1 MRRNKERDMLRARDR
16 QFRRLLSL
24 FSAITVLLPAC
35 GTINPNYVMPDICKQ
50 FDDTKLAPL
59 AAPDPNDPTYPK
71 VVFETPG
78 QIKVMH
84 GFGRAQN
91 PGTFLVKLEQ
101 RVSVPA
107 YATRATVFLN
117 GWHLVYPNDHHV
129 MAVGA
134 LITKIKHDPRTQTLT
149 WIAAGMLRDDDL
161 SAADHFTYYYTVIA
175 WNDTALNLSVDHG
188 NADNFCNPDTDL
200 PDKSFLAFN
209 RGTSTAL
216 SAFSVF
222 AQNPALPPSKPVAIL
237 PRGFGFV
244 WYDSDHHLLQ
254 LGYNLDYS
262 EIFAE
267 HGKTYNNNK
276 NHVHTAGDLFTGIPA
291 PLPGPGSRVDS
302 GFVTW
307 NTFAIF
313 KDDATRRDYLFSE
326 MVSTLGGTDVGL
338 IQPPFAILPK
348 KGEAAGTQAGGVST
362 QDLVIENVPFEFAIP
377 MLTGW
382 ELAYLTDDQHAKE
395 VGIWIDDWSYTA
407 GSPGGTLR
415 YRLSS
420 ILRDNDTNPP
430 HYARHKVTVI
440 GIRAVPQQPVV
451 PRQQR

>member
-1 MRRNKERDMLRARDR
+1 MMRARDQQLR
-16 QFRRLLSL
+16 QFLPL
-24 FSAITVLLPAC
+24 FLAITVLLSAC
-35 GTINPNYVMPDICKQ
+35 GGLNPNYVLPNICKQ
-50 FDDTKLAPL
+50 FDDTKLTPL

-71 VVFETPG
+71 VIFETPG

-91 PGTFLVKLEQ
+91 PGTFLTKVEQ

-117 GWHLVYPNDHHV
+117 GWHLGYLPTDHHV

-134 LITKIKHDPRTQTLT
+134 LITKIKHDPRAQTLT
-149 WIAAGMLRDDDL
+149 WTAAGMLRDDGL
-161 SAADHFTYYYTVIA
+161 NAAAHFTYYYTVIA
-175 WNDTALNLSVDHG
+175 WNDTALNLSLDHG
-188 NADNFCNPDTDL
+188 SADSFCNPNTDL

-209 RGTSTAL
+209 LGTSSAL

-222 AQNPALPPSKPVAIL
+222 ARDPALPPSKPVAVL
-237 PRGFGFV
+237 PRGVAFV
-244 WYDSDHHLLQ
+244 WYDGDHHLLQ
-254 LGYNLDYS
+254 LGYNLDYT

-267 HGKTYNNNK
+267 RGKIYSNNK
-276 NHVHTAGDLFTGIPA
+276 DHVKTAGDLFTGIPA
-291 PLPGPGSRVDS
+291 PLPGPGSHVDS

-307 NTFAIF
+307 NTFAIL
-313 KDDATRRDYLFSE
+313 KDDASRRDYLFSE
-326 MVSTLGGTDVGL
+326 LVSTLGGTDVGL

-348 KGEAAGTQAGGVST
+348 EAASVGTLGGGVST
-362 QDLVIENVPFEFAIP
+362 QDLVIENIPFEFAIP

-382 ELAYLTDDQHAKE
+382 ELAYLTSDQHVKE
-395 VGIWIDDWSYTA
+395 VGIWIDEWSYTA

-420 ILRDNDTNPP
+420 ILADKNTDPP
-430 HYARHKVTVI
+430 HYARHKVTVL
-440 GIRAVPQQPVV
+440 GIRAVPQQPVIL
-451 PRQQR
+451 RQQR

>member
-1 MRRNKERDMLRARDR
+1 MMRARGRHFR
-16 QFRRLLSL
+16 QALSL
-24 FSAITVLLPAC
+24 LLGIIVLFFAAC
-35 GTINPNYVMPDICKQ
+35 RTINPDYVLPNICKQ
-50 FDDTKLAPL
+50 FDDTKLTPL

-91 PGTFLVKLEQ
+91 LGTFLVKIEQ

-117 GWHLVYPNDHHV
+117 GWHLGYLPNDHHV

-134 LITKIKHDPRTQTLT
+134 LITKIKHDLRTQTLT
-149 WIAAGMLRDDDL
+149 WTAAGMLRDEDL
-161 SAADHFTYYYTVIA
+161 AAADHFTYYYTVIA
-175 WNDTALNLSVDHG
+175 WNDTVLNLSVDHG
-188 NADNFCNPDTDL
+188 SADNFCNPDTDL

-209 RGTSTAL
+209 NGTSTAL

-244 WYDSDHHLLQ
+244 WYDGDHHLLQ
-254 LGYNLDYS
+254 LGYDLDYS

-267 HGKTYNNNK
+267 RGKLYNNNK

-291 PLPGPGSRVDS
+291 PLPGPGSHVDS
-302 GFVTW
+302 GFVSW
-307 NTFAIF
+307 NTFAIL
-313 KDDATRRDYLFSE
+313 KDDASRRHYLFSE

-338 IQPPFAILPK
+338 IHPPFSILPK
-348 KGEAAGTQAGGVST
+348 KGEAAGTQAGGLTT
-362 QDLVIENVPFEFAIP
+362 QELVIENVPFELAIP

-382 ELAYLTDDQHAKE
+382 ELAYLTDDQHVKE
-395 VGIWIDDWSYTA
+395 IGIWIDEWSYTA

-420 ILRDNDTNPP
+420 ILRDNDTIPP
-430 HYARHKVTVI
+430 HYARHKVSVL
-440 GIRAVPQQPVV
+440 GIRAVAQQPGT
-451 PRQQR
+451 PRQQSGH